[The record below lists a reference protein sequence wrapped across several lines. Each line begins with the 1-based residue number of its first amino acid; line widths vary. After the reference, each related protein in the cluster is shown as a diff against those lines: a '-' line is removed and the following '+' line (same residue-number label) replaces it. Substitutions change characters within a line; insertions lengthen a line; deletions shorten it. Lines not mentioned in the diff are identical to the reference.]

1 MADSALVYNSHCK
14 KYEVSRKCVCSLAE
28 LRTGDHIAFHQMCN
42 SYWHHAIVE
51 SIDSS
56 ANKLDVIEYSN
67 TAIDFLDDNCSP
79 PRKLK
84 DIELAKVKR
93 VTYNFQSGG
102 VYLMSHAH
110 CLDPDT
116 VVQRARGKLNERQY
130 NPLTNNCEHFAMW
143 CKTGESSSDQV
154 NKAKEMLQEE
164 YGKAAPCGAMAIA
177 LATFIQIV
185 TIGIG
190 TKTEIIVS
198 TPKEEFGKIMFS
210 VTTSTTLVMSTH
222 YATAPK
228 YSFGYET
235 MACRAVFEAISAV
248 NDILYAYE
256 DMKEGQ
262 ISRVAFK
269 KAAFKKFVTSLGSF
283 VGSSIGMIVG
293 QVALFFPFVGG
304 LVGSV
309 VGGLVGSFM
318 FNMAANAAFP

>member
-14 KYEVSRKCVCSLAE
+14 KYEVLRKCVSLLTE
-28 LRTGDHIAFHQMCN
+28 LQIGDHIAFQQMGN

-56 ANKLDVIEYSN
+56 ANELNVIEYSN
-67 TAIDFLDDNCSP
+67 TAIDFLNDNCSP

-84 DIELAKVKR
+84 DIQLAKVKR
-93 VTYNFQSGG
+93 VTYNFQSEGM
-102 VYLMSHAH
+102 YLMLHKH

-116 VVQRARGKLNERQY
+116 VVERARGRLNEQQY
-130 NPLTNNCEHFAMW
+130 NPFTNNCEHFAMW

-154 NKAKEMLQEE
+154 NKAEEMLQEE
-164 YGKAAPCGAMAIA
+164 CGKAAPCGAMAIA
-177 LATFIQIV
+177 LATLIQ
-185 TIGIG
+185 
-190 TKTEIIVS
+190 IVS

-222 YATAPK
+222 YATALK
-228 YSFGYET
+228 YPFGFET
-235 MACRAVFEAISAV
+235 MACRAVFEATSAV
-248 NDILYAYE
+248 NDILCAYE

-262 ISRVAFK
+262 ISREAFK

-304 LVGSV
+304 LVGTV